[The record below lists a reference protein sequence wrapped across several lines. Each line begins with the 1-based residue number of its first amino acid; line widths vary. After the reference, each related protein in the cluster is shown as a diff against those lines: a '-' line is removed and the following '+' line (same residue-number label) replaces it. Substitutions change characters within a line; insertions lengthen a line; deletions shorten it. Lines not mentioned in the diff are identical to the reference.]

1 MKRATLVPVFAAV
14 AVAGIFS
21 AVVSAQTASP
31 DRSIKY
37 RQGIMGAQGWQMGI
51 LGAMAKGDRPY
62 NKDEAVRSATY
73 VSQLLQMPWEGY
85 GPGTEQGAP
94 TRVKPEIWKE
104 PAKFKQQ
111 GEVAQA
117 ESLKLV
123 AAAQTGDVAALRTA
137 VAAMGKAC
145 NNCHDDFRNK

>member
-1 MKRATLVPVFAAV
+1 MKRATLVPVAV
-14 AVAGIFS
+14 ALAVAGIFS
-21 AVVSAQTASP
+21 AVVSAQTVPP

-37 RQGIMGAQGWQMGI
+37 RQSIMTAQGWQLGT

-73 VSQLLQMPWEGY
+73 LSQLLQMPWEGY
-85 GPGTEQGAP
+85 GPGTDKGAP
-94 TRVKPEIWKE
+94 TRVKPEIWKD
-104 PAKFKQQ
+104 PAKFKQL
-111 GEVAQA
+111 GDAAQA

-123 AAAQTGDVAALRTA
+123 AAAQTGDVAALRTG
-137 VAAMGKAC
+137 VGAMGNAC